1 MKTYTFICYDEY
13 PKTVKKFHT
22 FRKRFSSLS
31 DIAKFLK
38 SSNKLYLKDPLK
50 QLSKNELAILSK
62 KLRSLN
68 NMQRSC

>member
-1 MKTYTFICYDEY
+1 MRTYTFIYYDRY
-13 PKTVKKFHT
+13 PVTVKKFHA
-22 FRKRFSSLS
+22 FKKSFSSLS

-38 SSNKLYLKDPLK
+38 SSNKLCLKDPLK

-68 NMQRSC
+68 NM

>member
-1 MKTYTFICYDEY
+1 MKTYTFICYDRY
-13 PKTVKKFHT
+13 PTTVRKHHIFK
-22 FRKRFSSLS
+22 KRFSSLS

-38 SSNKLYLKDPLK
+38 SSNKLYLKDPIK

-68 NMQRSC
+68 NM